1 MPKFQSG
8 LVAGILMAVVLPAG
22 IVEAQEPPRNAVVQ
36 DCEDLDFSIK
46 REGSPYHYTNPN
58 EGCGISLSLDGLPK
72 KTGNGYSSSGN
83 DACRTIQGV
92 VSNLE
97 GRLNERLQGA
107 LGAIGD
113 VVSPEELAQI
123 GGAAGIDTSALTDV
137 MENGLS
143 FNQTLNGG
151 LTNTLGQLATEEGR
165 SQLADEL
172 KDGAT
177 DRARESLDESRQ
189 NVSTPGINGS
199 QNSQG
204 SESSEDWSIF
214 D

>member
-1 MPKFQSG
+1 MPKFEKG
-8 LVAGILMAVVLPAG
+8 LMVAILSSVALHSSFAF
-22 IVEAQEPPRNAVVQ
+22 AQQPPRNAVVQ

-58 EGCGISLSLDGLPK
+58 EGCGISLSLDGLPE
-72 KTGNGYSSSGN
+72 KTGDGYSFNGN

-123 GGAAGIDTSALTDV
+123 GGAAGIDTSALTGV
-137 MENGLS
+137 MENGVS
-143 FNQTLNGG
+143 FDRTLNDG
-151 LTNTLGQLATEEGR
+151 LTNTLGKLATEEGR
-165 SQLADEL
+165 SELADDL
-172 KDGAT
+172 KDGAA
-177 DRARESLDESRQ
+177 DAARDSLEESQQ
-189 NVSTPGINGS
+189 NVSTPSIND
-199 QNSQG
+199 SQG
-204 SESSEDWSIF
+204 AGESQSTENWSIF